1 MQKAYAVIPAR
12 YASTRFPAKPLADIG
27 GRPLF
32 WHVYMRALEADVF
45 ENVWLATDDERIEKA
60 AEELAVPFVHTAA
73 EHQSGTDRVR
83 EAVNRLGLDD
93 LAIIAN
99 IQGDEPFITREMI
112 ISLLD
117 PFHTAGCE
125 CSTLGVVLDEEKDKE
140 RIASPNQVKIALAQN
155 GEALY
160 FSRQLIPFARDGVRK
175 APYIGH
181 VGVYAFT
188 RKTLE
193 KMAQFPPSPLEE
205 TEKLE
210 QLRLLEHGIRMQV
223 RLISEAPHGV
233 DTPEDLEQA
242 VRYYREHPEYWV
254 KNNI

>member
-12 YASTRFPAKPLADIG
+12 YASTRFPGKPLVLIG

-32 WHVYMRALEADVF
+32 WHVYMRAVQADVF

-60 AEELAVPFVHTAA
+60 AAELGVPFVHTG

-83 EAVNRLGLDD
+83 EAVNILGLDEQ
-93 LAIIAN
+93 AVIAN
-99 IQGDEPFITREMI
+99 IQGDEPFITKAMI
-112 ISLLD
+112 TALLD

-125 CSTLGVVLDEEKDKE
+125 SATLGVVLDEEKDKE
-140 RIASPNQVKIALAQN
+140 RIASPNQVKIALAQS

-160 FSRQLIPFARDGVRK
+160 FSRQPIPFARDGVRR
-175 APYIGH
+175 APYVGH

-223 RLISEAPHGV
+223 RLIAAAPQGV
-233 DTPEDLEQA
+233 DTPEDLENA

-254 KNNI
+254 NEQ